1 MSDSR
6 FSSRSSARPAASGP
20 SQRQLRAAELV
31 RHALTALLA
40 RGDIPED
47 VFLKAFITI
56 PEVEMTPDLKL
67 ATVYLVLHDAKLEK
81 AVLEALKRHHKAVRH
96 HIAKTVN
103 LKFAPD
109 LRYRIDHRLDGAA
122 RIDALLARPEV
133 QRDLVRD
140 ADQDGDEE
148 Q

>member
-1 MSDSR
+1 MAA
-6 FSSRSSARPAASGP
+6 SRSSARPPASGP

-40 RGDIPED
+40 RGDIPEA
-47 VFLKAFITI
+47 VLGKAFITI

-67 ATVYLVLHDAKLEK
+67 ATVYLVLHDASLEK
-81 AVLEALKRHHKAVRH
+81 QVLEALKRHHKSVRH
-96 HIAKTVN
+96 HIAKTIN

-133 QRDLVRD
+133 QRDLLRSSDTDED
-140 ADQDGDEE
+140 AAQ
-148 Q
+148 

>member
-1 MSDSR
+1 MSN
-6 FSSRSSARPAASGP
+6 SRSSSRPPASGP

-47 VFLKAFITI
+47 VLVKAFITI

-81 AVLEALKRHHKAVRH
+81 AVLEALKRHHKSVRH

-103 LKFAPD
+103 LKFAQD

-122 RIDALLARPEV
+122 KIDALLARPEV
-133 QRDLVRD
+133 QRDLVQPHD
-140 ADQDGDEE
+140 HDEDEDQ
-148 Q
+148 

>member
-1 MSDSR
+1 MAVRKDTGQ
-6 FSSRSSARPAASGP
+6 AGP
-20 SQRQLRAAELV
+20 SQRQLRVAELV

-47 VFLKAFITI
+47 VLVKAFITI

-67 ATVYLVLHDAKLEK
+67 ATAYLVLHDATLEK

-122 RIDALLARPEV
+122 KIDALLARPDV
-133 QRDLVRD
+133 QRDLLKSRAHD
-140 ADQDGDEE
+140 EDEE

>member
-1 MSDSR
+1 MAPSR
-6 FSSRSSARPAASGP
+6 PPSSGP

-40 RGDIPED
+40 RGDLADDI
-47 VFLKAFITI
+47 FTKAFITI

-67 ATVYLVLHDAKLEK
+67 ATVYLVLHDQALEK
-81 AVLEALKRHHKAVRH
+81 QVLEALKRHHKSVRH
-96 HIAKTVN
+96 QIAKTVN

-122 RIDALLARPEV
+122 RIDALLARPDV
-133 QRDLVRD
+133 KRDLITSS
-140 ADQDGDEE
+140 AMDEDE
-148 Q
+148 QA

>member
-1 MSDSR
+1 MSQ
-6 FSSRSSARPAASGP
+6 SRSSSRPPASGP

-47 VFLKAFITI
+47 VLAKAFITI

-67 ATVYLVLHDAKLEK
+67 ATVYLVLHDKTLEK
-81 AVLEALKRHHKAVRH
+81 AVLDALKRHHKSIRH
-96 HIAKTVN
+96 QIAKTVN

-109 LRYRIDHRLDGAA
+109 LRYRLDYRLDGAA
-122 RIDALLARPEV
+122 RIDALLARPDV
-133 QRDLVRD
+133 QRDLVRAAEAQED
-140 ADQDGDEE
+140 DDQ
-148 Q
+148 